1 MEETNRKT
9 DTEENALTQCI
20 DRKQVTEFEQ
30 HLREEE
36 KSRATIEKYMRDV
49 RYFLQFLSELK
60 ITGITKN
67 NILAYK
73 EQLSEQYAPASVN
86 SMLTAVN
93 QFLRFIGK
101 EKLKV
106 KLLKIQRQIFC
117 AEDKELT
124 RAEYQRLLKTAENT
138 RISYIMQTICGTG
151 IRISELQYI
160 TAEAVADGKATVN
173 CKGKKRVIF
182 IPLEVK
188 KLLHGYMKKNNITS
202 GPVFVTKNGKPLNRS
217 NIWRDMRALCQKANI
232 SEKKVFPHNLRH
244 LFART
249 FYSINKDIVRLADL
263 LGHSS
268 INTTRIYTVESG
280 EKHLIYLEKVQKIL
294 TT

>member
-1 MEETNRKT
+1 MTH
-9 DTEENALTQCI
+9 CI
-20 DRKQVTEFEQ
+20 GIKQITEFEQ
-30 HLREEE
+30 YLREEE
-36 KSRATIEKYMRDV
+36 KSRATTEKYIRDV
-49 RYFLQFLSELK
+49 RYFLHFLSNLK
-60 ITGITKN
+60 ITNITKEN
-67 NILAYK
+67 MLAYK
-73 EQLSEQYAPASVN
+73 EHLSEQYAPASVN

-93 QFLRFIGK
+93 LFLRFIGK
-101 EKLKV
+101 ETLMV
-106 KLLKIQRQIFC
+106 KLLKIQRQMFC
-117 AEDKELT
+117 AEEKELS
-124 RAEYQRLLKTAENT
+124 RAEYQKLLKAAVNT
-138 RISYIMQTICGTG
+138 RLSYIMQTICGTG

-160 TAEAVADGKATVN
+160 TAEAVASGKATVN

-188 KLLHGYMKKNNITS
+188 KLLLGYMKKNNITS

-217 NIWRDMRALCQKANI
+217 NIWRDMRALCQKANV